1 MCGVASRV
9 PTCDNAFM
17 IWRSSRLQLAV
28 FAVAMSVAV
37 VFTQGCAS
45 RAANPARA
53 LTHIAFGSCINTQ
66 AHPML
71 DRTLTLPFE
80 LFILLGDNI
89 YADTTNAAVMARK
102 YRVRKES
109 PFFQALREKAPLLA
123 TWDDHDFGGN
133 DAGSNYVLRVE
144 SQKLFL
150 DFMDEPADSP
160 RRQRE
165 GIYDSYLFGPPG
177 KRVQVIL
184 LDTRYFRSLLATGEN
199 NVMPSG
205 GKYIPHP
212 DPNVTMLGEAQWKWL
227 EEQLRMPADLRIIG
241 SSIQF
246 ISEFSGAEAWANMP
260 REKQRMLDLLQK
272 TKANGVLFIS
282 GDRHWAELSR
292 LDGEGDYPLYDLTSS
307 ALTEE
312 HKRGTPT
319 PNRFRDGRTF
329 HGNNVGLMTI
339 DWRAKRPVV
348 LLQLFDVDGKVRIE
362 RKIIF

>member
-1 MCGVASRV
+1 MNWRIPV
-9 PTCDNAFM
+9 PSWHSIVIA
-17 IWRSSRLQLAV
+17 LAAGLAV
-28 FAVAMSVAV
+28 VLSS
-37 VFTQGCAS
+37 GCAS
-45 RAANPARA
+45 RAARPDGS
-53 LTHIAFGSCINTQ
+53 LTRIGFGSCINTQ

-71 DRTLTLPFE
+71 DRTLALPFE

-89 YADTTNAAVMARK
+89 YADTTNAAVMTRK

-109 PFFQALREKAPLLA
+109 AFFQALRKKAPLLA

-133 DAGSNYVLRVE
+133 DAGSNYVMRVE

-150 DFMDEPADSP
+150 DFMDEPADSV
-160 RRQRE
+160 RRKRE
-165 GIYDSYLFGPPG
+165 GVYDAYVFGPAN

-184 LDTRYFRSLLATGEN
+184 LDTRYFRSMLATGEN

-227 EEQLRMPADLRIIG
+227 EEQLRVPADLRVIG

-260 REKQRMLDLLQK
+260 REKQRMLDLLKK

-292 LDGEGDYPLYDLTSS
+292 LNRDRDYPLYDLTSS

-319 PNRFRDGRTF
+319 PNRFRDGPTF
-329 HGNNVGLMTI
+329 HDTNVGLITI
-339 DWRAKRPVV
+339 NWRTKGPAV
-348 LLQLFDVDGKVRIE
+348 LLQLFDVNGTVRIE
-362 RKIIF
+362 KKVAF

>member
-1 MCGVASRV
+1 M
-9 PTCDNAFM
+9 N
-17 IWRSSRLQLAV
+17 WRLQSIVITLSASLAAF
-28 FAVAMSVAV
+28 FAA
-37 VFTQGCAS
+37 GCAS
-45 RAANPARA
+45 TREDAP
-53 LTHIAFGSCINTQ
+53 LTRIAFGSCINTQ

-89 YADTTNAAVMARK
+89 YADTTNASVMARK

-109 PFFQALREKAPLLA
+109 AFFQALCKKAPVLA

-133 DAGSNYVLRVE
+133 DAGSNYVMKVE
-144 SQKLFL
+144 SQKQFL
-150 DFMDEPADSP
+150 EFMDEPPNSP

-165 GIYDSYLFGPPG
+165 GIYDSYLFGPTD

-184 LDTRYFRSLLATGEN
+184 LDTRYFRSTLATGEN
-199 NVMPSG
+199 NVVPSG

-227 EEQLRMPADLRIIG
+227 EEQLRVPAELRIIG

-246 ISEFSGAEAWANMP
+246 ISEFSGGEAWANMP
-260 REKQRMLDLLQK
+260 REKQRLLDLLKK
-272 TKANGVLFIS
+272 TKANGVVFIS

-292 LDGEGDYPLYDLTSS
+292 LDREGNYPLHDLTSS

-319 PNRFRDGRTF
+319 PNQFRDGPTF
-329 HGNNVGLMTI
+329 HGNNVGLMTV
-339 DWRAKRPVV
+339 DWRAKGPVV
-348 LLQLFDVDGKVRIE
+348 LLQLFDVDGAVRIE
-362 RKIIF
+362 KRISF

>member
-1 MCGVASRV
+1 MERNHTFGGTVIAI
-9 PTCDNAFM
+9 AFIM
-17 IWRSSRLQLAV
+17 ALA
-28 FAVAMSVAV
+28 
-37 VFTQGCAS
+37 GCAS
-45 RAANPARA
+45 RETPGQEPLAR
-53 LTHIAFGSCINTQ
+53 IGFGSCINTQ

-109 PFFQALREKAPLLA
+109 AWFQALRRKAPVLA

-133 DAGSNYVLRVE
+133 DAGASYRMKAE
-144 SQKLFL
+144 SQKLFC
-150 DFMDEPADSP
+150 DFMDVPADSP

-165 GIYDSYLFGPPG
+165 GIYDAAVFGPPG
-177 KRVQVIL
+177 RRVQVIL
-184 LDTRYFRSLLATGEN
+184 LDTRYFRSNLATGIN
-199 NVMPSG
+199 NVVPNG

-212 DPNVTMLGEAQWKWL
+212 DPNVTMLGAAQWAWL
-227 EEQLRMPADLRIIG
+227 EEQLRAPAELRIIA

-246 ISEFSGAEAWANMP
+246 VSEFSGAEAWANMP
-260 REKQRMLDLLQK
+260 REKQRMLDLLKK
-272 TKANGVLFIS
+272 TRANGVLFIS

-292 LDGEGDYPLYDLTSS
+292 LDRPGDYPLYDLTSS
-307 ALTEE
+307 ALTEV

-319 PNRFRDGRTF
+319 PNRFREGPTY
-329 HGNNVGLMTI
+329 HGNNAGLISI
-339 DWRAKRPVV
+339 DWQSRGPSV

-362 RKIIF
+362 KRVEVLR